1 MFNLFRLLEN
11 KTLKIF
17 SIQERHKSRH
27 KFGGTKVCIAEKVRK
42 YFVNPK
48 IAKEVFNQYVNY
60 IICSLDFKKCLMKS
74 LFITYENNEWCH
86 FVVRVGSPALI
97 LFYCACL
104 VLSISFFSLLVFFWV
119 LLLAEVLR

>member
-11 KTLKIF
+11 KTLKIS
-17 SIQERHKSRH
+17 SIRERRKSRH

-48 IAKEVFNQYVNY
+48 TGKEVFNQYVNY

-104 VLSISFFSLLVFFWV
+104 VLSISFFSLLVFFGFYY
-119 LLLAEVLR
+119 LLKY